1 MGQPFDHALWTC
13 LVALR
18 LGEQLGLSQTEL
30 AEVYYV
36 SLLRFVGCTADAH
49 ESAAIVGGDE
59 ISFRR
64 TIAPALGGSTFDIMS
79 HAVTSL
85 GRDQRGIQRARV
97 VGRFLRDGR
106 HLPEGIRAHCELALN
121 LATRLGLPSD
131 VQSSLGHTFE
141 RWSGSGHPAG
151 LVGDAIAFSARIAFF
166 ARDLVVLHQTYPPR
180 EVIAIAR
187 RRRGS
192 SYDPGLVDVYQ
203 KFGRTL
209 VEGIGT
215 GPAWQMAIEA
225 EPLPRYEISESRIN
239 RVLEVFADFADLKS
253 PFTLGHSRGVA
264 DLAARAARLLHWDDH
279 RVSTLLRAGL
289 VHDLGRVGVPSGIWD
304 KAGPLSEGEWERVR
318 LHPYYTERIVNRTR
332 ALASLAVARSHHER
346 LDGSGYYRG
355 LMAGQ
360 LSGEARVLAAA
371 DVYHAITEPRPHRP
385 AHSNSEAS
393 RILAAEAE
401 AGRLDREAVNAVLL
415 AAGHRP
421 APARSAWPAGLSD
434 REVEVLR
441 RLCRGET
448 KRQVAEALSISP
460 STADHHVRHI
470 YGKIGVS
477 TRAGA
482 AVFAIENGLIQE

>member
-18 LGEQLGLSQTEL
+18 LGEWLGLSQTEL

-49 ESAAIVGGDE
+49 ETAAIVGGDE

-79 HAVTSL
+79 QAVTNL
-85 GRDQRGIQRARV
+85 GREHGGLRRARA

-106 HLPEGIRAHCELALN
+106 HIPEGIRAHCELALN
-121 LATRLGLPSD
+121 LAARLGLPSG

-141 RWSGSGHPAG
+141 RWDGSGHPAG
-151 LVGDAIAFSARIAFF
+151 LAGDAIALSARIAFF
-166 ARDLVVLHQTYPPR
+166 ARDLVVLHQTHSPD
-180 EVIAIAR
+180 EVVTAAR
-187 RRRGS
+187 RRRAS
-192 SYDPGLVDVYQ
+192 SYDPGLVEVYQ
-203 KFGRTL
+203 RVGQAL

-215 GPAWQMAIEA
+215 GPAWQMALDA
-225 EPLPRYEISESRIN
+225 EPPPRLDVPESRMN

-264 DLAARAARLLHWDDH
+264 DLAVRAAFVLHWDEH
-279 RVSTLLRAGL
+279 RVSALLRAGL
-289 VHDLGRVGVPSGIWD
+289 VHDLGRVGIPSGIWD
-304 KAGPLSEGEWERVR
+304 KPGPLSEGEWERVR
-318 LHPYYTERIVNRTR
+318 LHPYFTERIVNRTR
-332 ALASLAVARSHHER
+332 ALATLSVAGSHHER

-355 LMAGQ
+355 LTAGQ
-360 LSGEARVLAAA
+360 LSAEARLLAAA
-371 DVYHAITEPRPHRP
+371 DVYHAMTELRPHRP
-385 AHSNSEAS
+385 ARDVSEAS
-393 RILAAEAE
+393 RILTVEAE

-421 APARSAWPAGLSD
+421 TASRMAWPAGLSD

-441 RLCRGET
+441 RLCRGVT

-482 AVFAIENGLIQE
+482 AVFAIENGLVQE